1 MSKYAQLAQVME
13 EADSKAL
20 NGILAALN
28 QLDALTDKRFEAF
41 DEVIQSQADMI
52 EDVEKKVDQLLKK
65 PAPVDHTAELEAVKQ
80 AIASLRTLCNRPY
93 PVVDLRPLQDEVQS
107 LAVNLGALEQEQ
119 LQLRAM
125 LDKLLTAKRVPEYDT
140 FGNVIA
146 VRLEI
151 H

>member
-13 EADSKAL
+13 EADSKVL
-20 NGILAALN
+20 TGILTALN

-52 EDVEKKVDQLLKK
+52 EDVEKKIDQLLKK

-93 PVVDLRPLQDEVQS
+93 PVVDLRPLQAEVQG
-107 LAVNLGALEQEQ
+107 LAGKLGDLEREQ
-119 LQLRAM
+119 VELRAM
-125 LDKLLTAKRVPEYDT
+125 LDKLLTAKRVPEFDLS
-140 FGNVIA
+140 GNVIA
-146 VRLEI
+146 VRLEV
-151 H
+151 

>member
-13 EADSKAL
+13 EADSKVLA
-20 NGILAALN
+20 GILAALN

-52 EDVEKKVDQLLKK
+52 EDVEKKIDQLLKK

-93 PVVDLRPLQDEVQS
+93 PVVDLRPLQAEVQG
-107 LAVNLGALEQEQ
+107 LAGKLSAIEQEQ
-119 LQLRAM
+119 LQLRGM
-125 LDKLLTAKRVPEYDT
+125 LDKLLTAKRY
-140 FGNVIA
+140 A
-146 VRLEI
+146 VYKANGDVDYVVLEK
-151 H
+151 

>member
-119 LQLRAM
+119 LQLRGM
-125 LDKLLTAKRVPEYDT
+125 LDKLLTAKRY
-140 FGNVIA
+140 A
-146 VRLEI
+146 VYKANGDVDYVVLEK
-151 H
+151 

>member
-13 EADSKAL
+13 EADSKVLA
-20 NGILAALN
+20 GILAALN

-52 EDVEKKVDQLLKK
+52 EDVEKKIDQLLKK

-93 PVVDLRPLQDEVQS
+93 PVVDLRPLQAEVQG
-107 LAVNLGALEQEQ
+107 LAGKLGDLEREQ
-119 LQLRAM
+119 VELRAM
-125 LDKLLTAKRVPEYDT
+125 LDKLLTAKRVPEFDLS
-140 FGNVIA
+140 GNVIA
-146 VRLEI
+146 VRLEV
-151 H
+151 